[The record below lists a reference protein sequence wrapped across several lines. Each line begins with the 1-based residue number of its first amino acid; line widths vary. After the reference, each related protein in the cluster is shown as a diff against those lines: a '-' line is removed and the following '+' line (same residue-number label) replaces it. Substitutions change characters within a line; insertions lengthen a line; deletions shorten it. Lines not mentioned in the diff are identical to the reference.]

1 MICVKVNGRQETL
14 PENYTIAQLLSQ
26 KELDASYVV
35 VQLNFEI
42 IDRSLLKETSLNE
55 GDQLEIVKF
64 LGGG

>member
-1 MICVKVNGRQETL
+1 MVCVKVNGRQETL
-14 PENYTIAQLLSQ
+14 PENYTITQLLSQ

-42 IDRSLLKETSLNE
+42 IERSLLSETILNE
-55 GDQLEIVKF
+55 GDQLEILKF

>member
-1 MICVKVNGRQETL
+1 MICVKVNGQQETL

-35 VQLNFEI
+35 VQRNLEI
-42 IDRSLLKETSLNE
+42 IDRSLLAETRLNE

>member
-1 MICVKVNGRQETL
+1 MVCVKVNGRQEKV
-14 PENYTIAQLLSQ
+14 PENCTITQLLSQ

-42 IDRSLLKETSLNE
+42 IERSLLSETILNE
-55 GDQLEIVKF
+55 GDQLEILKF

>member
-42 IDRSLLKETSLNE
+42 IDRSLLSETTLNE
-55 GDQLEIVKF
+55 GDQLEVVKF